1 MNKKEWNWGSEEGS
15 SGVLPAVFTD
25 KCYLLSM
32 GPCPFAWDFQETV
45 GLREGWNRRSQ
56 EVALYSVQVDCH
68 GVGGGDGVLARRD
81 VQCVGL

>member
-1 MNKKEWNWGSEEGS
+1 MRKVLRECAQLS
-15 SGVLPAVFTD
+15 SLINAIF
-25 KCYLLSM
+25 SAW

-45 GLREGWNRRSQ
+45 GWNRRSQ
-56 EVALYSVQVDCH
+56 EMALYSVQVECH